1 MMEANENKRIAT
13 TKGNILLRFT
23 LIYYLLIDNSRQ

>member
-13 TKGNILLRFT
+13 TKGNILLCFT
-23 LIYYLLIDNSRQ
+23 LIYYLLIDNSLQ

>member
-13 TKGNILLRFT
+13 TEGNILVSFT
-23 LIYYLLIDNSRQ
+23 LIYYLLIDNYRQ